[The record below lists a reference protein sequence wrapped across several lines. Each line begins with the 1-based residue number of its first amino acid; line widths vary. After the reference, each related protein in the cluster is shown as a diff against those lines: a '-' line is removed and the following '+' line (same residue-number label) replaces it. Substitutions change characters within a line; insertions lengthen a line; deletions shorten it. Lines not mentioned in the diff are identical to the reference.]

1 MDLKLTGK
9 RALVTGSTNGIGA
22 ATAKMMAQE
31 GASVVVHGRNR
42 DRATLVKSQI
52 EHAGGQAIVVLGDLQ
67 SDTESERV
75 RDAVMEA
82 LGGIDVLVNNMGH
95 HQPFAPNWLDASSAE
110 WATTYNANVIASV
123 RTIKA
128 FMPGMK
134 ERGWGRII
142 NLSSGAYTQPPPEF
156 PTYGPAKA
164 AVVNLSVSLARG
176 LPNTG
181 ITVNTVSPGNTL
193 TEAMKGNLPAIGQS
207 EGWPETDLEDI
218 ERRFV
223 REKWPS
229 PAGRMGRVEE
239 IAAMICFLASDYA
252 AYISG
257 ANFRIDGGAHAAFN

>member
-22 ATAKMMAQE
+22 ATAKMLALE
-31 GASVVVHGRNR
+31 GASVVIHGRDK
-42 DRATLVKSQI
+42 DRARQVKTEI
-52 EHAGGQAIVVLGDLQ
+52 ETAGGEAIVALGDLQ
-67 SDTESERV
+67 SDEQADRV
-75 RDAVMEA
+75 CEAVNDA
-82 LGGIDVLVNNMGH
+82 LGGVDILVNNMGH
-95 HQPFAPNWLDASSAE
+95 HQPFAPNWLDATSAE

-123 RTIKA
+123 RTVKA

-134 ERGWGRII
+134 DRGWGRII

-164 AVVNLSVSLARG
+164 AVVNLSVALARA
-176 LPNTG
+176 LPSTG

-193 TEAMKGNLPAIGQS
+193 TEAMKSNLVPIGAAA
-207 EGWPETDLEDI
+207 GWPETDLEDI

-229 PAGRMGRVEE
+229 PAGRMGRVDEV
-239 IAAMICFLASDYA
+239 AALICFLASEYA
-252 AYISG
+252 AYITG